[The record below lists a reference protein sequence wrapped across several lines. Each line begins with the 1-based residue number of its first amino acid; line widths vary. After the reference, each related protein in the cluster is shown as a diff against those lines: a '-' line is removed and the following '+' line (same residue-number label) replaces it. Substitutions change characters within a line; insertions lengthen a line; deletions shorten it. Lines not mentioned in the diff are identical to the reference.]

1 MKVADVIKPTWPRV
15 VLSLVP
21 AFILGWFAGP
31 LIYNF
36 SSCWT
41 GDTDC
46 AAYSPTRIV
55 LSYLLS
61 WPIFLVGSTLEKFS
75 VYLHVGS
82 LNPFAPEFVL
92 LWLYYYFLV
101 SIADSLSLRRPKK
114 SSNPMKANK

>member
-1 MKVADVIKPTWPRV
+1 LI
-15 VLSLVP
+15 P
-21 AFILGWFAGP
+21 ALILGWFAGP
-31 LIYNF
+31 LIFNF
-36 SSCWT
+36 SHCWT

-55 LSYLLS
+55 LSYILS
-61 WPIFLVGSTLEKFS
+61 WPVFLVGSLLEKFG

-101 SIADSLSLRRPKK
+101 CIGDSLSMRRRKK
-114 SSNPMKANK
+114 SSAPVKTNQRAGEKHFL